1 MKTNLVV
8 VVSLVG
14 ATALAGVMLGIS
26 WWGFSQLELATQL
39 RTHTKH
45 VIQLAD
51 EIMSA
56 LKDAE
61 SSQRGFALTGQET
74 FLQPYL
80 AARTDISGALLKLS
94 ETDAVRPSY
103 ARIINASA
111 LIDSKLIE
119 MANVIAMRRQGNM
132 DAVIAQVNSGSGK
145 QLMDEIRAE
154 MALFNLEEE
163 ATLAWQ
169 EIVFKESMNRM
180 LITILG
186 TGLLTL
192 LLAFAFVY
200 LMVRESQQRMQN
212 RIHLETRHLL
222 DRLQIQNTEL
232 ADAKTVAEQANLAK
246 SDFLSNMS
254 HEIRTPMNAI
264 IGMSHLALNT
274 ELTTRQR
281 DYVKKIQN
289 ASRHLLSIIND
300 ILDFSK
306 IEAGKLSVEH
316 TEFEFE
322 RVLENVTSLIGDK
335 ASAKGL
341 ELVFNIDKNVPTRL
355 IGDPLRLGQI
365 LINYANNAVKFTH
378 EGEIDIIVRVKEET
392 DDDVLLLCTVHDTGI
407 GLDAQQ
413 ISKLFTKFSQADTS
427 TTRKFG
433 GTGLGLVIAMKL
445 AELMGGEVGVESTP
459 GVGSAFWFTARLG
472 KSEARS
478 RARVLS
484 NDLSGKRVLV
494 VDDNENARIVLRDM
508 LAVMGFKI
516 DLVES
521 GASAIAEVR
530 RAEQH
535 GNPYEIVFLD
545 WSMPGMDGA
554 EAARHLK
561 ALPLAHPPHLM
572 MVTAYGREEVIKGAE
587 RSGIEDVLV
596 KPVSASMLYECVVRV
611 LGGSVDGNRSWADAP
626 TNTFQQLSIIK
637 GAKVLLVEDNDL
649 NQEVAC
655 ELLREAG
662 LIVDLAGNGQ
672 IALDMV
678 RAHHYD
684 IVLMDMQMPVMDGE
698 TATRAIRSD
707 GRFNDLPVVAM
718 TANAMQGD
726 RDRCLASGMNDHVAK
741 PIEPEDLWK
750 ALLKWTKP
758 QATVSTNTPVL
769 IATVNDT
776 QMPADIEG
784 LDVQNGLRRV
794 LGKKPLYLSMLRKF
808 CVGQKNAAYAIS
820 SALEADDHVLAERLA
835 HTLKGVAGNIGALSL
850 QQAAAKLET
859 DIAQQAARTVL
870 DGRLQ
875 ELEIPLA
882 YFIAQLEEKLPAEP
896 EPEAVAV
903 DLQVLKPLCTNLA
916 NLLADD
922 DAQAADIL
930 ENNAA
935 LLKAAFP
942 AHFSDIEIAIQAFEF
957 SKALTALG
965 AAVDTTYP
973 ELAMAPAGDTP

>member
-1 MKTNLVV
+1 LKTKLVV
-8 VVSLVG
+8 VSSLAG
-14 ATALAGVMLGIS
+14 ATALAGIMLGIS
-26 WWGFSQLELATQL
+26 WWGFGQLELATQL
-39 RTHTKH
+39 RSHTKN
-45 VIQLAD
+45 VIRLGD
-51 EIMSA
+51 DIMSA

-61 SSQRGFALTGQET
+61 SSQRGFALTGQEA

-80 AARTDISGALLKLS
+80 AARTDISSALLKLS
-94 ETDAVRPSY
+94 ETDAGRPSY
-103 ARIINASA
+103 ARIINART

-154 MALFNLEEE
+154 MALFNTDEE

-169 EIVFKESMNRM
+169 EIVFNVSMNRM
-180 LITILG
+180 LFTILG

-192 LLAFAFVY
+192 ILAFAFVY
-200 LMVRESQQRMQN
+200 LMIRESQQRLQD

-222 DRLQIQNTEL
+222 DRLQIQNAEL
-232 ADAKTVAEQANLAK
+232 ADAKTVAEHANLAK

-264 IGMSHLALNT
+264 IGMAHLALST
-274 ELTTRQR
+274 ELTPRQR
-281 DYVKKIQN
+281 DYVKKIQS
-289 ASRHLLSIIND
+289 ASRHLLGIIND
-300 ILDFSK
+300 VLDFSK
-306 IEAGKLSVEH
+306 IEAGKLNIEN
-316 TEFEFE
+316 TDFEFE
-322 RVLENVTSLIGDK
+322 RVLENVTNLIGDK
-335 ASAKGL
+335 ATAKGL
-341 ELVFNIDKNVPTRL
+341 ELVFEVDKNVPSRL
-355 IGDPLRLGQI
+355 VGDPLRLGQI
-365 LINYANNAVKFTH
+365 LINYANNAVKFTE
-378 EGEIDIIVRVKEET
+378 EGEIDIVVRVKEET
-392 DDDVLLLCTVHDTGI
+392 EDDVILLCTVHDTGI
-407 GLDAQQ
+407 GLDTEQ

-445 AELMGGEVGVESTP
+445 AELMNGEVGVESIP
-459 GVGSAFWFTARLG
+459 GKGSTFWFTARLG
-472 KSEARS
+472 KSQVRS
-478 RARVLS
+478 RKKMLS
-484 NDLSGKRVLV
+484 HELSGKRVLV

-508 LAVMGFKI
+508 LAVMGFTI

-530 RAEQH
+530 RADQQ
-535 GNPYEIVFLD
+535 GMPYDIVFLD
-545 WSMPGMDGA
+545 WSMPGMDGS

-587 RSGIEDVLV
+587 RSGIEDILV

-611 LGGSVDGNRSWADAP
+611 LGGASDGDRTVADAP
-626 TNTFQQLSIIK
+626 TNTFQLLSTIK

-718 TANAMQGD
+718 TANAMQSD
-726 RDRCLASGMNDHVAK
+726 RDRCIASGMNDHVAK

-758 QATVSTNTPVL
+758 QHTVSTIAPVV
-769 IATVNDT
+769 IAAVNDT
-776 QMPADIEG
+776 PMPADIEG

-794 LGKKPLYLSMLRKF
+794 LGKKPLYLLMLRKF
-808 CVGQKNAAYAIS
+808 CVGQKNAAHEIT
-820 SALEADDHVLAERLA
+820 SAMDAGDPVLAERLA
-835 HTLKGVAGNIGALSL
+835 HTLKGVAGNIGAISL
-850 QQAAAKLET
+850 QQAAAQLEEDIALRASRSVIDARLRELET
-859 DIAQQAARTVL
+859 
-870 DGRLQ
+870 
-875 ELEIPLA
+875 PLA
-882 YFIAQLEEKLPAEP
+882 YFIGELEEKLPP
-896 EPEAVAV
+896 EPVSTPVTV
-903 DLQVLKPLCTNLA
+903 DIQLLKPLCANLV

-922 DAQAADIL
+922 DAQAADII
-930 ENNAA
+930 ESNAA

-942 AHFSDIEIAIQAFEF
+942 AHFIDIEAAIQAFDF
-957 SKALTALG
+957 SKALTVLNI
-965 AAVDTTYP
+965 AVDATYP
-973 ELAMAPAGDTP
+973 EWAPAPGGDTA